1 MALALGF
8 RGRYFGPGNDSILD
22 SYRNRL
28 FFFVARRD
36 PEVAES
42 VKRLFPETYR
52 YTIQGGAPRHLPA
65 PRRWTLVLGGAFVVW
80 IVVAQAAWV
89 NLTGE
94 MVRRV
99 CCPGT
104 PECRLECLTKP
115 PAKGGP

>member
-8 RGRYFGPGNDSILD
+8 RGRHFGPGNEAILEG
-22 SYRNRL
+22 YRNRL
-28 FFFVARRD
+28 FFFIARRD
-36 PEVAES
+36 PDVAES

-52 YTIQGGAPRHLPA
+52 FTIQGGAPRRLPA
-65 PRRWTLVLGGAFVVW
+65 PRRWAMVLLGAIAVW
-80 IVVAQAAWV
+80 VVVAQVAWV

-104 PECRLECLTKP
+104 PECRLECLTMP
-115 PAKGGP
+115 RAKGGQ